1 MTASTTCLV
10 GCTLSVS
17 FCLEASVNFME
28 PLSEEQAVHGECIQQ
43 LENLVRQVG
52 PGWEVK
58 VGNSV
63 EGVSRKDQ
71 KSTACHGLFPVGFC
85 IGCLLCSSDPC
96 ARHLEVRP
104 TDFFLEGQILM

>member
-1 MTASTTCLV
+1 MQKKMDIKNEFAPAGTKQEFQLLTASTTCLV

-71 KSTACHGLFPVGFC
+71 KSTACHGLFPVC
-85 IGCLLCSSDPC
+85 
-96 ARHLEVRP
+96 
-104 TDFFLEGQILM
+104 